1 MPVLQL
7 GNGQSDGLVG
17 VVGDGGIDDRLAQ
30 SAIEV
35 AHGKLSSRTIVLTG
49 SAGSGRSVML
59 RYGIQAVLKR
69 DIVAGERMTSPHEKN
84 VIDSAGRGSSVECA
98 APMTFG
104 GDHNL
109 DLVAVAA

>member
-69 DIVAGERMTSPHEKN
+69 DN